1 MLERAI
7 RRVDG
12 WLTDV
17 PFYPWLLAL
26 FPVLRLYMENLTDVA
41 TGEVVLPVLIV
52 LLATT
57 GGMVVTTRLMHDRRR
72 AAIVVSAILVPT
84 LTFGLV
90 LELLPSSLDGARYP
104 LLVLTLGLV
113 VLAVFVA
120 LRITKRLGTLT
131 SALNIVSLALVIV
144 VAVPGAPGVADALRI
159 GDSPINDPVVAI
171 AAGADAS
178 PERDIYHI
186 ILDRYGSERA
196 LRTGY
201 RIDNAEFVDWLR
213 GRGFQVLDD
222 AHANYAWTTLSM
234 ASTLE
239 MSHLDSIAQASGP
252 DSQNM
257 GPIDRRLAENRAG
270 AFLQDLGYDY
280 THMGA
285 WFPPTRDSDIADLV
299 FHPTQKVDFM
309 TMLTELSVLPM
320 LLGQA
325 DPVEERTGRTAG
337 AVIYELGQL
346 DDISDLPGPK
356 YVLAHILLPHPPYV
370 FLEDGTVAPEA
381 ATFRTQLAFTNAS
394 LKRFLEPLLERPE
407 DERPIIILQADEGP
421 YPRRF
426 GWHAAGFDAAT
437 ATDDELITKF
447 GILSA
452 WFLPGPEGAAPLD
465 PAMTAINTY
474 RELFRRYFGSD
485 VADAPDRVFMSL
497 KDRPYDLVDITDRLA
512 AAEQRLV
519 TKAAAPADAAAVPD
533 ASPTAANGDASAA
546 GTSSA

>member
-1 MLERAI
+1 
-7 RRVDG
+7 
-12 WLTDV
+12 
-17 PFYPWLLAL
+17 
-26 FPVLRLYMENLTDVA
+26 MENLTDVA
-41 TGEVVLPVLIV
+41 WDEVVLPVLIV

-57 GGMVVTTRLMHDRRR
+57 VGMVVATRLMHDRRR

-84 LTFGLV
+84 LHFGLV
-90 LELLPSSLDGARYP
+90 LELLPSSLHAARYP

-113 VLAVFVA
+113 VLAVFAA
-120 LRITKRLGTLT
+120 LRITKRLGNLT

-144 VAVPGAPGVADALRI
+144 VAVPGAPGLADALRI
-159 GDSPINDPVVAI
+159 GDSPIDDPVVAI

-178 PERDIYHI
+178 PGRDIYHI

-213 GRGFQVLDD
+213 GQGFQVLDA
-222 AHANYAWTTLSM
+222 AHSNYAWTTLSM
-234 ASTLE
+234 ASTLG

-257 GPIDRRLAENRAG
+257 GPIHRRLAENRAG
-270 AFLQDLGYDY
+270 AFLQSLGYDY
-280 THMGA
+280 IHLGA
-285 WFPPTRDSDIADLV
+285 WFPPTRDSAIADLV
-299 FHPTQKVDFM
+299 LHPTQNVDFVS
-309 TMLTELSVLPM
+309 MLTELSVLPM
-320 LLGQA
+320 LLGKA
-325 DPVEERTGRTAG
+325 DPAEERAGRSAS
-337 AVIYELGQL
+337 AAIYELGQL
-346 DDISDLPGPK
+346 DDLSDLPGPK

-370 FLEDGTVAPEA
+370 FLEDGTVAPKA
-381 ATFRTQLAFTNAS
+381 ATFRTQLAFTNES
-394 LKRFLEPLLERPE
+394 LKRFLDPLLELPE

-426 GWHAAGFDAAT
+426 GWHAGGFDAAT

-465 PAMTAINTY
+465 PDMTAINTY
-474 RELFRRYFGSD
+474 RELFRRYFGTD
-485 VADAPDRVFMSL
+485 VAVAPDRVFLSH

-512 AAEQRLV
+512 AAEQRRFDRAEPSDEASQDV
-519 TKAAAPADAAAVPD
+519 AP
-533 ASPTAANGDASAA
+533 DASAA
-546 GTSSA
+546 VAVAESADGVRP